1 MDNAQ
6 SKSVGDASDA
16 LYQKELLATCKQKSA
31 SFRKFFNTL
40 FIFSLAF
47 GFFVAWPYLSTI
59 QSAESQRN
67 QLKQQRSELAVLQGL
82 QKKYEIPR
90 NKIMELSVSIKSGAG
105 MLRAYIASL
114 QKDRRFD
121 YPSISE
127 ECTKLTDTPM
137 AQDFRMQQQVSPDMA
152 QAANNSFSG
161 AQTLQAQIPAPGPK
175 AQSTDECL
183 SSSGEQQMICK
194 VDRFVQYQLCEYEQ
208 SFDKGVLRSLSTLS
222 DADQPLF
229 NESEL
234 ADEFQ
239 KMREILRSHI
249 QQKPRFW
256 ITVQGKGEMSI
267 TLDTEIKNLWKALRE
282 KIQPVMDGL
291 DVRID
296 DGNSK
301 IALMKR
307 NQKSLTER
315 QKQLSARITEIE
327 SPIGKLPIGL
337 TESVLVY
344 PILLAFG
351 FWFTAGIFVEHA
363 GLRVELKDIETRGEL
378 VKESLGSWQIARLAP
393 LWIDPENNSQIRV
406 VRVLALLIP
415 FFAFVLTVAAI
426 IYSQLTLSSTL
437 FSQVGINAIVYWV
450 LYGISAIGFLFVLLR
465 ITRTLSRL
473 KGR

>member
-1 MDNAQ
+1 MDDEQ
-6 SKSVGDASDA
+6 SKSVDGASDA
-16 LYQKELLATCKQKSA
+16 LYQKELLAACKQKSA

-59 QSAESQRN
+59 RSAELQRN
-67 QLKQQRSELAVLQGL
+67 QLEQQRSELAVLQGL

-90 NKIMELSVSIKSGAG
+90 NKITELSTSIKNGEH
-105 MLRAYIASL
+105 MLRDYIASL
-114 QKDRRFD
+114 QEDRPFG
-121 YPSISE
+121 YPRISD
-127 ECTKLTDTPM
+127 ECMKLTDTPM
-137 AQDFRMQQQVSPDMA
+137 AQGFGMQQQVVPNMT
-152 QAANNSFSG
+152 
-161 AQTLQAQIPAPGPK
+161 QTMQAQIPEPSLE
-175 AQSTDECL
+175 QSTDECL
-183 SSSGEQQMICK
+183 SGSGEQQMICK

-208 SFDKGVLRSLSTLS
+208 IFDKGVLRSLSTLS

-256 ITVQGKGEMSI
+256 ITVQGKGAMSI
-267 TLDTEIKNLWKALRE
+267 TLDTEIKNLWEGMRE

-296 DGNSK
+296 DGSSK
-301 IALMKR
+301 IALMKK

-315 QKQLSARITEIE
+315 QKQLSERITEIE

-363 GLRVELKDIETRGEL
+363 GSRVELKEIETRGEL
-378 VKESLGSWQIARLAP
+378 AKESLGSSQIARLAP

-406 VRVLALLIP
+406 VRVLALLVP
-415 FFAFVLTVAAI
+415 FFAFTLTVAAI
-426 IYSQLTLSSTL
+426 IYNELTLSSTL
-437 FSQVGINAIVYWV
+437 FSQVGISAIVYWV
-450 LYGISAIGFLFVLLR
+450 LYGISAIGFLYALLQ
-465 ITRTLSRL
+465 ITRTLSCL
-473 KGR
+473 EGK

>member
-1 MDNAQ
+1 MDNEQ
-6 SKSVGDASDA
+6 SKSVGGASDA
-16 LYQKELLATCKQKSA
+16 LYQKELLAACKQKSA

-59 QSAESQRN
+59 RSAESQRN
-67 QLKQQRSELAVLQGL
+67 QLEQQRSELAVLQGL

-90 NKIMELSVSIKSGAG
+90 NKITELSASIKNGAG

-114 QKDRRFD
+114 QEDRRFD
-121 YPSISE
+121 YPRISD
-127 ECTKLTDTPM
+127 ECMKLTDTPM
-137 AQDFRMQQQVSPDMA
+137 AQGFRIQQQAVPNMA
-152 QAANNSFSG
+152 Q
-161 AQTLQAQIPAPGPK
+161 TMQAQILAPSPK
-175 AQSTDECL
+175 VQSTDECL
-183 SSSGEQQMICK
+183 SSSREQQMICK

-239 KMREILRSHI
+239 KMREVLRSHI

-267 TLDTEIKNLWKALRE
+267 TLDTEIKNLWKGLRE

-296 DGNSK
+296 DGSSK

-337 TESVLVY
+337 TESVLVF

-363 GLRVELKDIETRGEL
+363 GSRVELKEIEARGEL
-378 VKESLGSWQIARLAP
+378 AKESLGSWQIARLAP

-406 VRVLALLIP
+406 VRVLGLLIP

-426 IYSQLTLSSTL
+426 IYNELTLSSTL

-450 LYGISAIGFLFVLLR
+450 LYGISAIGFLYVLLR
-465 ITRTLSRL
+465 ITRTLSCL
-473 KGR
+473 EGK